1 MIPVAEN
8 LPCNAGDSGL
18 SPGWGIKI
26 LQAETTEDCVLS
38 PWTTAKI
45 RQSQMIF
52 LKKKLEIDRWKA
64 PFIEKVKASFKI

>member
-38 PWTTAKI
+38 PRTTTKI

-52 LKKKLEIDRWKA
+52 FKKKKKKGNRQVESTFYRKSKGK
-64 PFIEKVKASFKI
+64 F

>member
-1 MIPVAEN
+1 MSPVAEN

-26 LQAETTEDCVLS
+26 LQAETTEDCVLN

-45 RQSQMIF
+45 QQSQMIF
-52 LKKKLEIDRWKA
+52 KKK
-64 PFIEKVKASFKI
+64 KIGNRQVESTFYRKSKGKF